1 MKYLLPLAAVAAVL
15 VAPAASAQKK
25 GSAKAPA
32 AAKPAAGQPSRAEV
46 ENASQTLSTMIGGLQ
61 SDKVPEQVKSA
72 IFACI
77 YRAPLAE
84 ISRRTTALLE
94 QNKAKLNASDP
105 TDRLSAVAAVCGVRE
120 APPGA
125 ASAPASKK
133 PQGR

>member
-1 MKYLLPLAAVAAVL
+1 MKLLLPLAAAAALVL
-15 VAPAASAQKK
+15 SPGASAQK
-25 GSAKAPA
+25 AKSGAAKPA
-32 AAKPAAGQPSRAEV
+32 AAKPAAGQPSREEV
-46 ENASQTLSTMIGGLQ
+46 ENASRTLAAMIGGLQ

-72 IFACI
+72 LFACI

-84 ISRRTTALLE
+84 ISLRTTQMLN
-94 QNKAKLNASDP
+94 QNKDKLNASNT

-125 ASAPASKK
+125 APAAKK

>member
-1 MKYLLPLAAVAAVL
+1 MKLLLPLAAAAALVL
-15 VAPAASAQKK
+15 SPGASAQKAK
-25 GSAKAPA
+25 SGAAKAAPGQ
-32 AAKPAAGQPSRAEV
+32 AAGQPSREEV
-46 ENASQTLSTMIGGLQ
+46 ENASKTLAAMIGGLQ

-84 ISRRTTALLE
+84 ISVRTTEML
-94 QNKAKLNASDP
+94 NKNKDKLNASNT

-125 ASAPASKK
+125 ASATKK

>member
-1 MKYLLPLAAVAAVL
+1 MKLLFPLAAVAAMVL
-15 VAPAASAQKK
+15 APSASAQKAK
-25 GSAKAPA
+25 GGAAKAA
-32 AAKPAAGQPSRAEV
+32 APKGAAGQPSREEV
-46 ENASQTLSTMIGGLQ
+46 ENASRTLAAMIGGLQ

-72 IFACI
+72 LFACI

-84 ISRRTTALLE
+84 ISVRTTQMLI
-94 QNKAKLNASDP
+94 QNKDKLNASNT

-125 ASAPASKK
+125 APAAKK

>member
-1 MKYLLPLAAVAAVL
+1 MKLLLPLAAAAAMVL
-15 VAPAASAQKK
+15 APAASAQK
-25 GSAKAPA
+25 AKSGAAKPA
-32 AAKPAAGQPSRAEV
+32 AAKPAPGQPSREEV
-46 ENASQTLSTMIGGLQ
+46 ENASRTLAAMIGGLQ

-72 IFACI
+72 LFACI

-84 ISRRTTALLE
+84 ISVRTTQMLI
-94 QNKAKLNASDP
+94 QNKDKLNASNT

-125 ASAPASKK
+125 APAAKK